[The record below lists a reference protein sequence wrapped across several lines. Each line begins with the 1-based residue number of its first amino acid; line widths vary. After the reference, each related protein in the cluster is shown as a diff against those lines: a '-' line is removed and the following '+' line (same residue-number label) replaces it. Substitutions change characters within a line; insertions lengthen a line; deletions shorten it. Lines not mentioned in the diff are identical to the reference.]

1 MPYVQIPKDLT
12 KVKPKLLLNLTRRQ
26 LVCFSLAAA
35 IGLPFYFLTKGA
47 IGTSFAA
54 LGMLVLMLPCFLAA
68 MYEKDGQPFEKIVIT
83 YITAR
88 YLRKRKRPYQSQNFY
103 AYLQKETDTRKEEKR
118 LAKEQITQSSQARKG
133 ASSSKRK
140 GKKRQKR

>member
-12 KVKPKLLLNLTRRQ
+12 RVKPKILLNLTKRQ
-26 LVCFSLAAA
+26 LICFSLAAA
-35 IGLPFYFLTKGA
+35 VGLPFYFLTKGA

-54 LGMLVLMLPCFLAA
+54 LGMLVIMLPCFFAA

-88 YLRKRKRPYQSQNFY
+88 YLRKRTRPYKTQNIY
-103 AYLQKETDTRKEEKR
+103 AYLQNETDTRKEEQR
-118 LAKEQITQSSQARKG
+118 LAKAQQPQSGKARKG
-133 ASSSKRK
+133 ASSPKRK
-140 GKKRQKR
+140 SQKRKKR